1 MPTYRLNLEP
11 VATSFLGDETRYLNI
26 NLTVD
31 GEYEDCVVLSKED
44 VLWLLGY
51 QEKQIWEPPSA

>member
-11 VATSFLGDETRYLNI
+11 VAISFLGDETRYLNI

-51 QEKQIWEPPSA
+51 QEKQIWEPPKN

>member
-11 VATSFLGDETRYLNI
+11 VTVSFLGDEARYLNI

-51 QEKQIWEPPSA
+51 QENQLWEPPKS